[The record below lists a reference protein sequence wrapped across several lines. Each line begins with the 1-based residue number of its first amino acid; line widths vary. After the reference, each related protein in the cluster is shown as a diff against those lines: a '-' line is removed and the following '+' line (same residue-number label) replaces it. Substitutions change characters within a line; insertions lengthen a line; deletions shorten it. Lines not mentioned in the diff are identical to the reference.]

1 MGMIQ
6 EHKCKPGMEIL
17 CHVFIVCLM
26 TWNKITIIQV
36 SAVQKHNKIKKR
48 KKIFIPS
55 EIHLQIKTKIEKEN

>member
-1 MGMIQ
+1 MIQ

-17 CHVFIVCLM
+17 CHVFIVWLM
-26 TWNKITIIQV
+26 TYNKITIIQV
-36 SAVQKHNKIKKR
+36 SAVQKHNKIKK